1 MKFSIEKQTLAGFG
15 LASVVMVVINALSY
29 WSLIQHRQTA
39 YWVAHTHEVDQKI
52 KTTLAELTEAETGQ
66 RGYLLTGEDNYLKL
80 YNDGIASINQHIG
93 ELQTLTAD
101 NPNQQRRINTLK
113 SLVTQ
118 RLAALQQ
125 VIELRK
131 DKGLTAALA
140 GVKTSQ
146 GTKIMTRIRQ
156 LLDEMV
162 GEEATLLKQRFM
174 RYEAASRTQNFFF
187 SAGIV
192 FNIVVFYWL
201 YRAISREIQRRF
213 QAQATV
219 QKVNEQLEQK
229 VRERTAALKDKIIAL
244 QQAKAALKDNYN
256 LLRSVIDASPHPI
269 YVKDLQ
275 GRYQL
280 MNISGASRFNKQP
293 EQVIGLDSNSLFPPE
308 VCAKFQA
315 DEQRVLTTGQA
326 ETIEETVLIGDQ
338 WRTYYTTS
346 NVYRDNH
353 GNILGIVGF
362 ARDITPLKQAQEEL
376 RQANQELEMRVQ
388 QRTRELV
395 ERENELVRSN
405 TELEQFAYVAS
416 HDLREPLR
424 KIKSYTELL
433 AEDYQHQLDEKADKY
448 INYIT
453 DGASRM
459 QVLISDLLTYSRVGK
474 GELTVEPTH
483 LESIVEQILEDLS
496 LTIKDND
503 ALVTVKPLPTVLANP
518 QQMGQLFQNLV
529 ANAIRYRSEVTP
541 RILIQSQLKDN
552 QWLISVQDNGIGIKS
567 ENFERIFAIFQRLH
581 SRDKYSGTGIGLAI
595 CKKIVERHGGRIWL
609 ESEFGVGTT
618 FLFTLPCR

>member
-1 MKFSIEKQTLAGFG
+1 MKSSIEKQSLVGFG
-15 LASVVMVVINALSY
+15 LASIVMVLINALSY
-29 WSLIQHRQTA
+29 WSLVQYRETA
-39 YWVAHTHEVDQKI
+39 YWVAHTHEVEQKI

-66 RGYLLTGEDNYLKL
+66 RGYLLTGDDNYLKL
-80 YNDGIASINQHIG
+80 YKDGADLIHQHIG

-113 SLVTQ
+113 PLVTQ
-118 RLAALQQ
+118 RLAGLEQ
-125 VIELRK
+125 VIQLRK
-131 DKGLTAALA
+131 HKGFSAALT
-140 GVKTSQ
+140 GVKTNQ
-146 GTKIMTRIRQ
+146 GTKTMARIRQ

-162 GEEATLLKQRFM
+162 REEAALLKQRLM
-174 RYEAASRTQNFFF
+174 RYEAASRTQNFVF

-192 FNIVVFYWL
+192 FNVIVFYWL
-201 YRAISREIQRRF
+201 YRAISREIQRRL

-229 VRERTAALKDKIIAL
+229 VAERTAALKDKIIAL
-244 QQAKAALKDNYN
+244 EQTKAALKENYN

-269 YVKDLQ
+269 FVKDLQ

-293 EQVIGLDSNSLFPPE
+293 EEVIGLNSSSLFPPE

-326 ETIEETVLIGDQ
+326 ETVEETVPIGDKL
-338 WRTYYTTS
+338 RTYHTTT
-346 NVYRDNH
+346 NVYRDSE
-353 GNILGIVGF
+353 GNLLGIVGF

-388 QRTRELV
+388 ERTRELV
-395 ERENELVRSN
+395 SREHELVRSN

-433 AEDYQHQLDEKADKY
+433 AENYQHQLDEKADKY

-459 QVLISDLLTYSRVGK
+459 QALISDLLTYSRVGK

-483 LESIVEQILEDLS
+483 LESILERIINDLS
-496 LTIKDND
+496 LTIKEND
-503 ALVTVKPLPTVLANP
+503 ALVTVKPLPTILANP
-518 QQMGQLFQNLV
+518 QQMAQLFQNLIV
-529 ANAIRYRSEVTP
+529 NAIKYRGEATP
-541 RILIQSQLKDN
+541 RILIQSELKDN
-552 QWLISVQDNGIGIKS
+552 QWLISIQDNGIGIKPLH
-567 ENFERIFAIFQRLH
+567 FERIFAIFQRLH
-581 SRDKYSGTGIGLAI
+581 SRDQYSGTGIGLAI
-595 CKKIVERHGGRIWL
+595 CKKIVERHGGRIWV
-609 ESEFGVGTT
+609 ESEFGTGTT
-618 FLFTLPCR
+618 FYFTLPK